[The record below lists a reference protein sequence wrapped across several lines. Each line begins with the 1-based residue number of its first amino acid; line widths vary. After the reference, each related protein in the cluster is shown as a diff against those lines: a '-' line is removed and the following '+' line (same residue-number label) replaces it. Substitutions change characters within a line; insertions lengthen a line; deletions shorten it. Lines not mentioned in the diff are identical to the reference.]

1 MAKRR
6 DLILHLLLK
15 SGNFKW
21 YIKLAQDFYF
31 YFIWFFHHIHQAS
44 RENKNTQKYMRS
56 TKHFIF
62 QNTLPQGGREI
73 PLDNATFNKYT
84 TQKHKKTKS
93 LTQVVP
99 YIIMSFPLLR
109 SRCKN
114 HSPLTPCE
122 LRASK
127 FMIMCV
133 YVHDNA

>member
-1 MAKRR
+1 
-6 DLILHLLLK
+6 
-15 SGNFKW
+15 
-21 YIKLAQDFYF
+21 
-31 YFIWFFHHIHQAS
+31 
-44 RENKNTQKYMRS
+44 MRS

-73 PLDNATFNKYT
+73 PLDNATFNT
-84 TQKHKKTKS
+84 LQTKKQN

-99 YIIMSFPLLR
+99 YIIMSLPLLR

-122 LRASK
+122 VRASK

-133 YVHDNA
+133 YVHDNT